1 MRGLFYANPTN
12 FIFLFTRGIVELNGS
27 CIHAL
32 IRNKAETAVAG
43 SFEEYGHMPEPQNE
57 KAPEMSAL
65 LEDIAAGK
73 ATTQIIRENPRLAF
87 RVNDIDT
94 LRQTFLSEKY
104 AEQNRAVE
112 VQYIYGATGT
122 GKTRGIYQRH
132 GAHDIYRVTNYQN
145 GKGVSFDDYHGQDV
159 IAFEESTSQP
169 NRGNAQ
175 FAGCLSSHTTRAVQ
189 RQGRVLYQGVH
200 HVQPAAE
207 PAI

>member
-32 IRNKAETAVAG
+32 IRNKAETAVTG
-43 SFEEYGHMPEPQNE
+43 SFEKYGHVPEPQIE

-65 LEDIAAGK
+65 LEGIAAGK

-145 GKGVSFDDYHGQDV
+145 VKGVSFDDYHGQD
-159 IAFEESTSQP
+159 
-169 NRGNAQ
+169 
-175 FAGCLSSHTTRAVQ
+175 CD
-189 RQGRVLYQGVH
+189 RV
-200 HVQPAAE
+200 
-207 PAI
+207 